1 MRVLLKDITK
11 KFGELKAI
19 DNASLTIEEGDFF
32 TLLGPSGC
40 GKTTL
45 LRTVAGFYS
54 PDEGTVTF
62 GERIIN
68 DIPAHKRET
77 GMVFQNYALFP
88 HLSVFDNVAYGLRA
102 RKVSSGDIKS
112 KVINILKSVQLEGL
126 EDRYPSQLSGGQQQR
141 VALARA
147 LVISP
152 SVLLMDEPLSN
163 LDAKLR
169 VSMREEIKK
178 IQKMLGITTI
188 YVTHDQEE
196 AMAVSDRIAIINK
209 GKIVQIGT
217 PYDIYFKPKSRFVAE
232 FMGSSNILDGE
243 VDHYDDEKALLSAKI
258 DGKAVQVRIDNPGT
272 THITLSLRP
281 EWIRLVDEQSLSGPN
296 VFEGE
301 VISAT
306 FLGSM
311 LRYTVSG
318 LSQQPIAVEIHDP
331 QKTVIKQPGDTV
343 FFQFDPDR
351 PVLLEN

>member
-1 MRVLLKDITK
+1 MRVQLKNITK
-11 KFGELKAI
+11 KFGDVTAV
-19 DNASLTIEEGDFF
+19 DDASLSIGEGDFF

-45 LRTVAGFYS
+45 LRIIAGFCS
-54 PDEGTVTF
+54 PDQGTVTF
-62 GERIIN
+62 GDRIIN

-102 RKVSSGDIKS
+102 RKAPSGEIRTR
-112 KVINILKSVQLEGL
+112 VMNILKSVQLEGL
-126 EDRYPSQLSGGQQQR
+126 QDRYPGQLSGGQQQR

-152 SVLLMDEPLSN
+152 DVLLMDEPLSN

-169 VSMREEIKK
+169 VGMRDEIKK
-178 IQKMLGITTI
+178 IQKKLNITTI

-196 AMAVSDRIAIINK
+196 AMAVSDRIAIIDK
-209 GKIVQIGT
+209 GKIVQMGN
-217 PYDIYFKPKSRFVAE
+217 PYDIYFRPRSRFVAE
-232 FMGSSNILDGE
+232 FMGNSNILDAE
-243 VDHYDDEKALLSAKI
+243 VDHYDDGRALLRAKI
-258 DGKAVQVRIDNPGT
+258 DGKTVHIRIDDPGKG
-272 THITLSLRP
+272 HITISLRP
-281 EWIRLVDEQSLSGPN
+281 EWIRLVDERSLSQPN

-318 LSQQPIAVEIHDP
+318 LSRQPIAIEIHDP
-331 QKTVIKQPGDTV
+331 QKTAIKEVRDTV

-351 PVLLEN
+351 PVLLDN

>member
-1 MRVLLKDITK
+1 MRVLLNDITK

-45 LRTVAGFYS
+45 LRTVAGFYT
-54 PDEGTVTF
+54 PDKGTVIF
-62 GERIIN
+62 GEKVIN

-102 RKVSSGDIKS
+102 RKTASGDIKS
-112 KVINILKSVQLEGL
+112 RVMNILKSVELDGL
-126 EDRYPSQLSGGQQQR
+126 EERYPSQLSGGQQQR

-152 SVLLMDEPLSN
+152 DVLLMDEPLSN

-196 AMAVSDRIAIINK
+196 AMAVSDYIAIINK
-209 GKIVQIGT
+209 GKIIQIGT

-232 FMGSSNILDGE
+232 FMGSSNILEAE
-243 VDHYDDEKALLSAKI
+243 VEDYDDDKALLRAKI
-258 DGKAVQVRIDNPGT
+258 NEKTVELKIDKPDT
-272 THITLSLRP
+272 THIVLSLRP
-281 EWIRLVDEQSLSGPN
+281 EWIRIVDEESQSEPN

-311 LRYTVSG
+311 LRYKVSG
-318 LSQQPIAVEIHDP
+318 LTDQPIAIEIHDP
-331 QKTVIKQPGDTV
+331 QKTVIKEAGDTI
-343 FFQFDPDR
+343 FFQFAPDR
-351 PVLLEN
+351 PVILEN

>member
-1 MRVLLKDITK
+1 MRVLLKNITK
-11 KFGELKAI
+11 KFGEVTAV
-19 DNASLTIEEGDFF
+19 DNASLSIGEGDFF

-45 LRTVAGFYS
+45 LRIIAGFCS

-62 GERIIN
+62 DDRTIN

-102 RKVSSGDIKS
+102 RRAPSGEIRMRVMD
-112 KVINILKSVQLEGL
+112 ILKSVQLEGL
-126 EDRYPSQLSGGQQQR
+126 QDRYPSQLSGGQQQR

-169 VSMREEIKK
+169 VGMRDEIKK
-178 IQKMLGITTI
+178 IQKTLSITTI

-196 AMAVSDRIAIINK
+196 AMAVSDRIAIIDK
-209 GKIVQIGT
+209 GKIVQIGN
-217 PYDIYFKPKSRFVAE
+217 PYDIYFRPRSRFVAE
-232 FMGSSNILDGE
+232 FMGNSNILDAE
-243 VDHYDDEKALLSAKI
+243 VDHYDGGRALLRAKI
-258 DGKAVQVRIDNPGT
+258 DGKTVHIKIDDPGQA
-272 THITLSLRP
+272 HITISLRP
-281 EWIRLVDEQSLSGPN
+281 EWIRLVDERSLSEPN

-318 LSQQPIAVEIHDP
+318 LSRQPIAIEIHDP
-331 QKTVIKQPGDTV
+331 QKTAIKEVRDTV

-351 PVLLEN
+351 PVLLDN